1 MTGFVDKLKLK
12 EKAEED
18 LYFARRDADL
28 LAARRAVQGPGP
40 SVPAAGVRVVSGGQA
55 GVDRAALDAAITLGL
70 PIGGWCPLGRRAE
83 DGPIPERYPLRETPS
98 ADYAERTEWNVRDSD
113 ATLILHR
120 GPMTGGTRL
129 TAELARRLG
138 KPLLARDLAV
148 PLDVRAIADWLV
160 ANRVR
165 VLNCAGPRESGAPG
179 IGGESRRILAAV
191 FRVWP
196 PLSAGSRPVDA
207 SADASASG

>member
-1 MTGFVDKLKLK
+1 MTGFVDTLKLK

-28 LAARRAVQGPGP
+28 LAARRTVEGRGP
-40 SVPAAGVRVVSGGQA
+40 SVPAAGVRVISGGQT
-55 GVDRAALDAAITLGL
+55 GVDRASLDAANALGL

-83 DGPIPERYPLRETPS
+83 DGPIPDRYALHETPS

-138 KPLLARDLAV
+138 KPLLVRDLAEPIDV
-148 PLDVRAIADWLV
+148 PAIADWLI
-160 ANRVR
+160 ANHVR
-165 VLNCAGPRESGAPG
+165 VLNCAGPRESGMPG
-179 IGGESRRILAAV
+179 IGEESQRIFVEV
-191 FRVWP
+191 FRAWP
-196 PLSAGSRPVDA
+196 RLSAASGLVDA
-207 SADASASG
+207 SADA

>member
-1 MTGFVDKLKLK
+1 MTGFVDTLKLK

-28 LAARRAVQGPGP
+28 LAARRSGEGRDP
-40 SVPAAGVRVVSGGQA
+40 SLPEAGIRVVSGGQT
-55 GVDRAALDAAITLGL
+55 GVDRAALDAAMTLGL

-83 DGPIPERYPLRETPS
+83 DGPIPDRYALHETPS

-138 KPLLARDLAV
+138 KPLLARDLAESIDV
-148 PLDVRAIADWLV
+148 PAIVDWLI
-160 ANRVR
+160 ANHVR

-179 IGGESRRILAAV
+179 IGAASQRIVVEV
-191 FRVWP
+191 FRAWSR
-196 PLSAGSRPVDA
+196 LSEAPRRVAESGDA
-207 SADASASG
+207 TASG

>member
-18 LYFARRDADL
+18 LYFARRDAEL
-28 LAARRAVQGPGP
+28 LAARR
-40 SVPAAGVRVVSGGQA
+40 SVEGGDMPVPEAGIRVVSGGQT
-55 GVDRAALDAAITLGL
+55 GVDRAALDAAIALGL
-70 PIGGWCPLGRRAE
+70 PIGGWCPRGRRGE
-83 DGPIPERYPLRETPS
+83 DGSIPERYALRETPS

-120 GPMTGGTRL
+120 GPLSGGTRL
-129 TAELARRLG
+129 TADLARRLG
-138 KPLLARDLAV
+138 KPLLARDLAA
-148 PLDVRAIADWLV
+148 PIDVRAITDWLV
-160 ANRVR
+160 ANHVR

-179 IGGESRRILAAV
+179 IGEESQRLFAAV

-196 PLSAGSRPVDA
+196 RLSEDPRPVA
-207 SADASASG
+207 ASGDATVSG

>member
-28 LAARRAVQGPGP
+28 LAARKAGQGPEP
-40 SVPAAGVRVVSGGQA
+40 SVPAVGVRVVSGGQT

-70 PIGGWCPLGRRAE
+70 PIGGWCPLARRAE
-83 DGPIPERYPLRETPS
+83 DGPIPEHYPLRETPS

-138 KPLLARDLAV
+138 KPLLARDLSAPIDV
-148 PLDVRAIADWLV
+148 PAIADWLI
-160 ANRVR
+160 ANHVR

-179 IGGESRRILAAV
+179 IGEESRRIFVAV
-191 FRVWP
+191 FRAWLR
-196 PLSAGSRPVDA
+196 LSE
-207 SADASASG
+207 ASGLVRASGDA

>member
-28 LAARRAVQGPGP
+28 LAARR
-40 SVPAAGVRVVSGGQA
+40 SVDVRDIPTTAAEVRVVSGGQT
-55 GVDRAALDAAITLGL
+55 GVDRAALDAAIALGL
-70 PIGGWCPLGRRAE
+70 PIGGWCPRGRRGE
-83 DGPIPERYPLRETPS
+83 DGPIPERYPLRETPN
-98 ADYAERTEWNVRDSD
+98 ADYSERTEWNVRDSD

-120 GPMTGGTRL
+120 GPMSGGTRL

-138 KPLLARDLAV
+138 KPLLARDLAA
-148 PLDVRAIADWLV
+148 PIDVRAIADWLV
-160 ANRVR
+160 ANHVR

-179 IGGESRRILAAV
+179 IGEESQRIFAAV
-191 FRVWP
+191 FRAWS
-196 PLSAGSRPVDA
+196 PLTDGARPDEA
-207 SADASASG
+207 L